1 MGIAVRSVDDVVALA
16 VRTLGLDPEVFVLE
30 YPEAICASLRRAASF
45 LCPTMPRVVIDTTME
60 VLNPLLEEPLERDDV
75 SALLDQLI
83 STGDLL
89 ELADATSDRTAR
101 MLYLG
106 PPSYVEKAPGRYLL
120 TGIRPSGRALVPDE
134 VTVEYVGHTRIA
146 VVNRG
151 EADSLLTSFGLHRI
165 STKQW
170 IRDPGRVPAATYLGE
185 FEQRLAAGRPAGHID
200 DLRII
205 DPAKSRTFYQGRW
218 RPPTGGDVG
227 VFVGRRPQAYGADL
241 WCVVLLDD
249 GMPGRLVDLPV
260 ERSVW
265 PARDEAW
272 RLQAAIDS
280 ERGTPQTFRTVAI
293 PGTTPAE
300 YIVDMFSPLP
310 TWAERFLELAGTAVD
325 RSRGALLSYRI
336 PASALDQLQSVLSGT
351 LWMSMTEGD
360 GQ

>member
-1 MGIAVRSVDDVVALA
+1 MGISVRSADDVVALA

-45 LCPTMPRVVIDTTME
+45 LCPTTPRVVIDTTME
-60 VLNPLLEEPLERDDV
+60 VLSPLLTEPLKRDDV
-75 SALLDQLI
+75 SALLDQLV

-120 TGIRPSGRALVPDE
+120 TGIRPSGRALVPDV
-134 VTVEYVGHTRIA
+134 VTVEHVGHTRIA
-146 VVNRG
+146 GVDSG
-151 EADSLLTSFGLHRI
+151 EPDNLLTSLGLHRI

-170 IRDPGRVPAATYLGE
+170 IQDPGRLSAATYLGE
-185 FEQRLAAGRPAGHID
+185 FEQRLAAARPAGHID
-200 DLRII
+200 NLTVI
-205 DPAKSRTFYQGRW
+205 DPTKSPTFYRGRW
-218 RPPTGGDVG
+218 RPPAAGDDG

-241 WCVVLLDD
+241 WCVVRLVD
-249 GMPGRLVDLPV
+249 GMPERLVDLPV
-260 ERSVW
+260 GGPVW

-280 ERGTPQTFRTVAI
+280 EHGTPQTFRTVAI
-293 PGTTPAE
+293 PGTTPVE
-300 YIVDMFSPLP
+300 YIVDMFGPLP

-336 PASALDQLQSVLSGT
+336 PASALDELQSVLSGT

-360 GQ
+360 DQ